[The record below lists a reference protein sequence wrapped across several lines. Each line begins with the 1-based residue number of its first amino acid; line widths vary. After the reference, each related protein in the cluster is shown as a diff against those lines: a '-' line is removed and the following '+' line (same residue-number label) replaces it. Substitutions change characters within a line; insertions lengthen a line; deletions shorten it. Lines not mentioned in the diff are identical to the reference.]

1 VIAVAEVAAA
11 VDAAA
16 PRVAALLAPTPLQHS
31 PVLSGLAGAP
41 VHLKC
46 EHVQPTGSFKVRGA
60 ANALTLLAEAGHT
73 RVVAAS
79 TGNHGMAVA
88 HVGGLLGVEVEVHV
102 PEGTEPVKLRG
113 LEALG
118 AAVVRVPGDAT
129 AAEAHA
135 RRAATAAG
143 LPYLSPYNDLAVIA
157 GQGTMGLE
165 IAAQLPEVGSV
176 YAAAGGG
183 GMLSGIGAV
192 LGRRRAPRVEVV
204 GCWPEAA
211 PTLLRCIEAGEQVDV
226 AEEPTISDGT
236 AGGLEPGAITP
247 ALASR
252 VMGRGLEVSEEAI
265 AEAMRTLL
273 ATDRWLV
280 EGAAGVALAAA
291 LADPAPRPG
300 PRVVV
305 LCGRNVGADVVAR
318 VLGSG

>member
-1 VIAVAEVAAA
+1 MIAVDEVAAA
-11 VDAAA
+11 VDAAG

-31 PVLSGLAGAP
+31 PALSELAGAP

-60 ANALTLLAEAGHT
+60 ANALTLLREAGHA

-88 HVGGLLGVEVEVHV
+88 HVGGLLGIGVEVHV
-102 PEGTEPVKLRG
+102 PEATAPVKLRG

-118 AAVVRVPGDAT
+118 AAVHRVPGDAT

-135 RRAATAAG
+135 RRRAASAG

-157 GQGTMGLE
+157 GQGTMAVE
-165 IAAQLPEVGSV
+165 IAAQLPEVATV
-176 YAAAGGG
+176 YVAAGGG
-183 GMLSGIGAV
+183 GMLSGTGAV
-192 LGRRRAPRVEVV
+192 LGRRTPRAEVV

-211 PTLLRCIEAGEQVDV
+211 PTLLRCIEAGEQVEV
-226 AEEPTISDGT
+226 AERPTVSDGT

-247 ALASR
+247 ALAGR
-252 VMGRGLEVSEEAI
+252 VMDRGLEVSEAAI
-265 AEAMRTLL
+265 EEAMRTLL
-273 ATDRWLV
+273 AADRWLV

-291 LADPAPRPG
+291 LADPAPRRG
-300 PRVVV
+300 PLVVV
-305 LCGRNVGADVVAR
+305 LCGRNVDPEVAAR
-318 VLGSG
+318 ALASG